1 MSREGWFNESSSSS
15 SLNQIPDLSLQIRPP
30 NSAPSSICAAA
41 NEAEEEDSTFDI
53 WRNDL
58 KSHSDTSI
66 KAREQAAAADTELSL
81 ANPTP
86 FDLEAESPW
95 RRRRSIL
102 GAGTDN
108 NTVRHPAQ
116 MNHLNRGIS
125 LLDVSGLKPIKG
137 IPVYNLPYFEA
148 QRSVDPKKF
157 RFYQIPYSSSSS
169 SPSILGSRDNNNN
182 NNMSSSFGG
191 YRSILGAAAPRFN
204 NGISSMEPE
213 FQYGVGSSELWNCK
227 VRSRFIPN
235 KLNQNKRNTRAPRM
249 RWTSS
254 LHARFVHAVELL
266 GGHERA
272 TPKSVLEFMDVKDLT
287 LAHVKSHLQ
296 MYRTVKS
303 TNKPGASS
311 GNEDFLSVA
320 ASLHQNDNCLF
331 NESGVS
337 NVSPE
342 YDNGDPSNLRNESS
356 SGGGDWLQNS
366 SSNLDEHRSETR
378 ISEEQS
384 PGFRSQGSTFAQPRS
399 TFSEPSLVVHEQN
412 PSLEFSLGRSN
423 RCSKEH
429 D

>member
-1 MSREGWFNESSSSS
+1 MSREGWLHESSSSS
-15 SLNQIPDLSLQIRPP
+15 SFSQIPDLSLQIRPP
-30 NSAPSSICAAA
+30 NSAPSSICTAT
-41 NEAEEEDSTFDI
+41 NEAEEEEEGSTFDI

-58 KSHSDTSI
+58 KSHSDDTSI
-66 KAREQAAAADTELSL
+66 KAPEQAAAAVAADTELSL
-81 ANPTP
+81 VNPAA

-102 GAGTDN
+102 GPGNDHN
-108 NTVRHPAQ
+108 NPLLLHPSQ
-116 MNHLNRGIS
+116 MNHLNHGIS
-125 LLDVSGLKPIKG
+125 LLDVSGVKPIKG
-137 IPVYNLPYFEA
+137 IPLYNLPYFEA
-148 QRSVDPKKF
+148 QRPLEPNKF
-157 RFYQIPYSSSSS
+157 RIYQIPYSSSSS
-169 SPSILGSRDNNNN
+169 SSSSSLPSSILSARDNNINL
-182 NNMSSSFGG
+182 SPSLGA
-191 YRSILGAAAPRFN
+191 YRSILGAAA
-204 NGISSMEPE
+204 PE

-227 VRSRFIPN
+227 IRSRFIPN
-235 KLNQNKRNTRAPRM
+235 KLHQNNKRNMRAPRM

-311 GNEDFLSVA
+311 GNEDFLPVA
-320 ASLHQNDNCLF
+320 ASFHQNDNCLF
-331 NESGVS
+331 N
-337 NVSPE
+337 N
-342 YDNGDPSNLRNESS
+342 NGALNEPSREE
-356 SGGGDWLQNS
+356 WLQNS

-378 ISEEQS
+378 ISERQT
-384 PGFRSQGSTFAQPRS
+384 PGFQSQGSTFSQAS
-399 TFSEPSLVVHEQN
+399 FVVQQN

-423 RCSKEH
+423 CYGKEH